1 VFNKQTR
8 QNDEA
13 RMSDEANDEF
23 RMSNVEGMTKPEALT
38 NEQKLRIATSSL
50 EHSNSFRHSSF
61 VIRHSAVAIWFVI
74 CFSVFAEPT
83 PSAKDILDSVRMLE
97 SRQQIDL
104 QGQLRQDDMVI
115 PFRLMQNGP
124 LIRYTFTN
132 PDETLELRLGENSS
146 RLELV
151 SDAGTEKVG
160 ASKLQE
166 KIRGTIVTYGDLA
179 FKFLYWPS
187 ARLLGEEKVRT
198 RKCWKL
204 QLRAPSKDSPYSNV
218 LLWVDKAS
226 AALMRM
232 EGYDW
237 DAKLIKRFEV
247 VSAQKIE
254 GRWFLKQMRVEQF
267 QPGTNHVEG
276 RAYLEIKR

>member
-1 VFNKQTR
+1 
-8 QNDEA
+8 
-13 RMSDEANDEF
+13 
-23 RMSNVEGMTKPEALT
+23 MTN
-38 NEQKLRIATSSL
+38 NEIS
-50 EHSNSFRHSSF
+50 SNSRTTNMRSKVCHFSF
-61 VIRHSAVAIWFVI
+61 GIRHSFDIRHSTFVI
-74 CFSVFAEPT
+74 SIALLALSVFAEPP
-83 PSAKDILDSVRMLE
+83 PSAKDILDSVRMVE

-124 LIRYTFTN
+124 LIRYTFTD

-166 KIRGTIVTYGDLA
+166 KIRGTIVLYEDLA
-179 FKFLYWPS
+179 FKFLYWPT
-187 ARLLGEEKVRT
+187 ARVLGEEKVRT

-204 QLRAPSKDSPYSNV
+204 QLRTPSRESPYSNV
-218 LLWVDKAS
+218 LLWADKAS

-237 DAKLIKRFEV
+237 NAQLIKRFEV

-267 QPGTNHVEG
+267 QPGTNHVEA
-276 RAYLEIKR
+276 RSYLEIKR

>member
-1 VFNKQTR
+1 MRT
-8 QNDEA
+8 
-13 RMSDEANDEF
+13 
-23 RMSNVEGMTKPEALT
+23 T
-38 NEQKLRIATSSL
+38 
-50 EHSNSFRHSSF
+50 F
-61 VIRHSAVAIWFVI
+61 VIFLMLISLCA
-74 CFSVFAEPT
+74 SAEPP

-104 QGQLRQDDMVI
+104 QGQLREEDNVI

-151 SDAGTEKVG
+151 SDAGTQKVG
-160 ASKLQE
+160 TSKLQE

-187 ARLLGEEKVRT
+187 ARVLGEENVRT

-204 QLRAPSKDSPYSNV
+204 QLRAPSRESAYSNV
-218 LLWVDKAS
+218 LLWVDKFS
-226 AALMRM
+226 GALMRM

-237 DAKLIKRFEV
+237 DTKLVKRFEV

-254 GRWFLKQMRVEQF
+254 GRWFLKQMRVEQL
-267 QPGTNHVEG
+267 QPGTNHVEA

>member
-1 VFNKQTR
+1 
-8 QNDEA
+8 
-13 RMSDEANDEF
+13 
-23 RMSNVEGMTKPEALT
+23 MTKIRPE
-38 NEQKLRIATSSL
+38 ICHSSFG
-50 EHSNSFRHSSF
+50 FRHYF
-61 VIRHSAVAIWFVI
+61 VIRHSTFFICVALAAV
-74 CFSVFAEPT
+74 SVFAEPP
-83 PSAKDILDSVRMLE
+83 PSAKEILDSVRMVE

-104 QGQLRQDDMVI
+104 QGQLRQDDVKV
-115 PFRLMQNGP
+115 PFRLVQNGP
-124 LIRYTFTN
+124 LIRYTFTD

-166 KIRGTIVTYGDLA
+166 KIRGTIATYGDHA
-179 FKFLYWPS
+179 FKCLYWPT
-187 ARLLGEEKVRT
+187 ARVLGEENVRT

-204 QLRAPSKDSPYSNV
+204 QLRAPSRESPYSNL

-226 AALMRM
+226 GALMRI

-267 QPGTNHVEG
+267 QPGTNHVEA

>member
-1 VFNKQTR
+1 
-8 QNDEA
+8 
-13 RMSDEANDEF
+13 
-23 RMSNVEGMTKPEALT
+23 MSNVEISPNAQMTKKRSDANLLSFGP
-38 NEQKLRIATSSL
+38 R
-50 EHSNSFRHSSF
+50 HSFGIRHSSF
-61 VIRHSAVAIWFVI
+61 VICLTLASACMA
-74 CFSVFAEPT
+74 AEPP

-104 QGQLRQDDMVI
+104 QGQLRQEDMAI

-132 PDETLELRLGENSS
+132 PDETLQLRLGENSS
-146 RLELV
+146 RLELE
-151 SDAGTEKVG
+151 SDAGTAKVG

-179 FKFLYWPS
+179 FKFLYWPT
-187 ARLLGEEKVRT
+187 ARVLGEENVRT

-267 QPGTNHVEG
+267 QPGTNHIEA

>member
-1 VFNKQTR
+1 MS
-8 QNDEA
+8 NDET
-13 RMSDEANDEF
+13 S
-23 RMSNVEGMTKPEALT
+23 SNVQMTKIRSDACL
-38 NEQKLRIATSSL
+38 LSFG
-50 EHSNSFRHSSF
+50 FRHSF
-61 VIRHSAVAIWFVI
+61 GIRHSVFVI
-74 CFSVFAEPT
+74 CLMLASACLAADAP
-83 PSAKDILDSVRMLE
+83 PSAKDILDSVRMVE

-104 QGQLRQDDMVI
+104 QGQLRQDDTVV

-124 LIRYTFTN
+124 LIRYTFTD

-151 SDAGTEKVG
+151 SDAGTEKIG

-166 KIRGTIVTYGDLA
+166 KIHGTIVLYGDLA
-179 FKFLYWPS
+179 FKFLYWPT
-187 ARLLGEEKVRT
+187 ARVLGEENVRT

-204 QLRAPSKDSPYSNV
+204 QLSAPSRESPYSNL

-226 AALMRM
+226 GALMRI

-237 DAKLIKRFEV
+237 GAKLIKRFEV

-267 QPGTNHVEG
+267 QPGTNHVEA

>member
-1 VFNKQTR
+1 
-8 QNDEA
+8 
-13 RMSDEANDEF
+13 
-23 RMSNVEGMTKPEALT
+23 MTKI
-38 NEQKLRIATSSL
+38 RS
-50 EHSNSFRHSSF
+50 RVCHSSF
-61 VIRHSAVAIWFVI
+61 GFSHYVVIRRSTFVI
-74 CFSVFAEPT
+74 CLTLAALSVFAEAP
-83 PSAKDILDSVRMLE
+83 PSAKDILDSVRMVE

-104 QGQLRQDDMVI
+104 QGQLRQDDIVI

-124 LIRYTFTN
+124 LIRYTFTD

-166 KIRGTIVTYGDLA
+166 KVRGTIVLYGDLA
-179 FKFLYWPS
+179 FKFLYWS
-187 ARLLGEEKVRT
+187 TARVLGEEKVRT

-204 QLRAPSKDSPYSNV
+204 QLRAPSRESTYSNV

-226 AALMRM
+226 GALMRM

-237 DAKLIKRFEV
+237 NAQLIKRFEV

-267 QPGTNHVEG
+267 QPGTNHVEA

>member
-1 VFNKQTR
+1 MRT
-8 QNDEA
+8 
-13 RMSDEANDEF
+13 
-23 RMSNVEGMTKPEALT
+23 T
-38 NEQKLRIATSSL
+38 
-50 EHSNSFRHSSF
+50 F
-61 VIRHSAVAIWFVI
+61 VIFLMLVSLCA
-74 CFSVFAEPT
+74 SAEPP

-104 QGQLRQDDMVI
+104 QGQLREEDNVI

-146 RLELV
+146 RLDLV
-151 SDAGTEKVG
+151 SDAGTQKVG
-160 ASKLQE
+160 TSKLQE

-187 ARLLGEEKVRT
+187 ARVLGEENVRT

-204 QLRAPSKDSPYSNV
+204 QLRAPSRESQYSNV
-218 LLWVDKAS
+218 SLWIDKAS

-237 DAKLIKRFEV
+237 NAQLAKRFEV

-254 GRWFLKQMRVEQF
+254 GRWFLKQMRVEEF
-267 QPGTNHVEG
+267 QPGTSHVQA
-276 RAYLEIKR
+276 RTYLEIKKG

>member
-1 VFNKQTR
+1 MS
-8 QNDEA
+8 NDET
-13 RMSDEANDEF
+13 S
-23 RMSNVEGMTKPEALT
+23 SNVQMTKIRSDTIL
-38 NEQKLRIATSSL
+38 LSFG
-50 EHSNSFRHSSF
+50 FRHSF
-61 VIRHSAVAIWFVI
+61 VIRHSAFVI
-74 CFSVFAEPT
+74 CLTLASACMSAEPP

-104 QGQLRQDDMVI
+104 QGQLRQEDIVI

-124 LIRYTFTN
+124 LIRYTFTS
-132 PDETLELRLGENSS
+132 PDETLELRLGENGS

-160 ASKLQE
+160 TAKLQE

-179 FKFLYWPS
+179 FKFLYWS
-187 ARLLGEEKVRT
+187 TARVLGEENVRT

-204 QLRAPSKDSPYSNV
+204 QLRAPSRESAYSNV

-226 AALMRM
+226 GALMRM

-254 GRWFLKQMRVEQF
+254 GRWFLKQMRVEQL
-267 QPGTNHVEG
+267 QPGTNHVEA

>member
-1 VFNKQTR
+1 
-8 QNDEA
+8 
-13 RMSDEANDEF
+13 
-23 RMSNVEGMTKPEALT
+23 MTKIRPE
-38 NEQKLRIATSSL
+38 NCHSSFG
-50 EHSNSFRHSSF
+50 FRHYF
-61 VIRHSAVAIWFVI
+61 VIRHSTFVI
-74 CFSVFAEPT
+74 CAALAAVSVFAEPP
-83 PSAKDILDSVRMLE
+83 PSAKEILDSVRMVE

-104 QGQLRQDDMVI
+104 QGQLRQDDVKV
-115 PFRLMQNGP
+115 PFRLVQNGP
-124 LIRYTFTN
+124 LIRYTFTD

-166 KIRGTIVTYGDLA
+166 KIRHTIATYGDLA
-179 FKFLYWPS
+179 FKFLYWPT
-187 ARLLGEEKVRT
+187 ARVLGEENVRT

-204 QLRAPSKDSPYSNV
+204 QLRAPSRESPYSNL

-226 AALMRM
+226 GALMRI

-267 QPGTNHVEG
+267 QPGTNHVEA

>member
-1 VFNKQTR
+1 MKNMR
-8 QNDEA
+8 SE
-13 RMSDEANDEF
+13 
-23 RMSNVEGMTKPEALT
+23 
-38 NEQKLRIATSSL
+38 ICHSSFGFC
-50 EHSNSFRHSSF
+50 HSF
-61 VIRHSAVAIWFVI
+61 VIRHSTLVI
-74 CFSVFAEPT
+74 YLTFAALPVFAEPP
-83 PSAKDILDSVRMLE
+83 PSAKEILDSVRMLE

-104 QGQLRQDDMVI
+104 QGQLRQQDTVI
-115 PFRLMQNGP
+115 PFRLTQNGP

-132 PDETLELRLGENSS
+132 PDETLQLRLGENSS
-146 RLELV
+146 HLELE
-151 SDAGTEKVG
+151 SDAAAKRVDT
-160 ASKLQE
+160 SKLQE

-179 FKFLYWPS
+179 FKFLYWPT
-187 ARLLGEEKVRT
+187 ARVLGEENVRT

-204 QLRAPSKDSPYSNV
+204 QLRAPSRESPYSNV

-254 GRWFLKQMRVEQF
+254 SRWFLKQMRVEQF
-267 QPGTNHVEG
+267 QPGTNHVEE
-276 RAYLEIKR
+276 RAYVEVKR

>member
-1 VFNKQTR
+1 MRSKVCHF
-8 QNDEA
+8 
-13 RMSDEANDEF
+13 
-23 RMSNVEGMTKPEALT
+23 
-38 NEQKLRIATSSL
+38 
-50 EHSNSFRHSSF
+50 SFGIRHSF
-61 VIRHSAVAIWFVI
+61 VIRHSSLVI
-74 CFSVFAEPT
+74 SIAFAALSVFAEPP
-83 PSAKDILDSVRMLE
+83 PSAKDILDSVRMVE

-104 QGQLRQDDMVI
+104 QGQLRQDDMVV

-166 KIRGTIVTYGDLA
+166 KIRGTIVLYGDLA
-179 FKFLYWPS
+179 FKFLYWPTAS
-187 ARLLGEEKVRT
+187 VVGEENVRT

-204 QLRAPSKDSPYSNV
+204 QLRAPSHDSPYSNV

-226 AALMRM
+226 GALMRM

-254 GRWFLKQMRVEQF
+254 RRWFLKQMRVEQF
-267 QPGTNHVEG
+267 HHWTNHVEA

>member
-1 VFNKQTR
+1 MT
-8 QNDEA
+8 
-13 RMSDEANDEF
+13 
-23 RMSNVEGMTKPEALT
+23 NVEIMTKPNSCNRDPERSR
-38 NEQKLRIATSSL
+38 RIPGNYVMAFATGFL
-50 EHSNSFRHSSF
+50 DFARNDRDWTRCLFF
-61 VIRHSAVAIWFVI
+61 FI
-74 CFSVFAEPT
+74 CFVLTPRLLFAEPP

-104 QGQLRQDDMVI
+104 QGQLRQDDIVI

-132 PDETLELRLGENSS
+132 PDETLQLRLGENSS

-151 SDAGTEKVG
+151 SDAGTEKVET
-160 ASKLQE
+160 SKLQE

-179 FKFLYWPS
+179 FKFLYWPT
-187 ARLLGEEKVRT
+187 ARVLGEENVRT

-204 QLRAPSKDSPYSNV
+204 QLRAPSRESSYSNV

-226 AALMRM
+226 GALMRM

-237 DAKLIKRFEV
+237 NAQLIKRFEV

-254 GRWFLKQMRVEQF
+254 GRWFLKQMRVEQL
-267 QPGTNHVEG
+267 QPGTNHVEA

>member
-1 VFNKQTR
+1 MVKIRSHACPF
-8 QNDEA
+8 
-13 RMSDEANDEF
+13 SF
-23 RMSNVEGMTKPEALT
+23 GFS
-38 NEQKLRIATSSL
+38 
-50 EHSNSFRHSSF
+50 HSFG
-61 VIRHSAVAIWFVI
+61 IRHSAFVI
-74 CFSVFAEPT
+74 CLALASACISADAP

-104 QGQLRQDDMVI
+104 QGQLRQDDIVI

-124 LIRYTFTN
+124 LIRYTFVN
-132 PDETLELRLGENSS
+132 PDETFELRLGENSS

-160 ASKLQE
+160 TSKLQE
-166 KIRGTIVTYGDLA
+166 KIRGTILTYGDLA
-179 FKFLYWPS
+179 FKFLYWPT
-187 ARLLGEEKVRT
+187 ARVLGEENVRT

-204 QLRAPSKDSPYSNV
+204 QLRAPSRESAYSNV

-226 AALMRM
+226 GALMRM

-267 QPGTNHVEG
+267 QPGTNHVVA

>member
-1 VFNKQTR
+1 MRNLETG
-8 QNDEA
+8 
-13 RMSDEANDEF
+13 
-23 RMSNVEGMTKPEALT
+23 SNAEMTKMRP
-38 NEQKLRIATSSL
+38 KICHSSFG
-50 EHSNSFRHSSF
+50 FRHYF
-61 VIRHSAVAIWFVI
+61 VIRHSTFVI
-74 CFSVFAEPT
+74 CVALGALSAFAEPP
-83 PSAKDILDSVRMLE
+83 PSAKDILDSVRMIE

-104 QGQLRQDDMVI
+104 QGQLRQDDVVI
-115 PFRLMQNGP
+115 PFRLVQNGP
-124 LIRYTFTN
+124 LIQYTFTN
-132 PDETLELRLGENSS
+132 PNETLELRLGEKSS

-151 SDAGTEKVG
+151 SNAGAEKVG
-160 ASKLQE
+160 TSKLQE
-166 KIRGTIVTYGDLA
+166 KIRVTIVTYGDLA
-179 FKFLYWPS
+179 FKFLYWPA
-187 ARLLGEEKVRT
+187 ARVLGEENVRT

-204 QLRAPSKDSPYSNV
+204 QLRAPSRESAYSNV

-226 AALMRM
+226 GALMRM

-267 QPGTNHVEG
+267 QPGANHVEA

>member
-1 VFNKQTR
+1 
-8 QNDEA
+8 
-13 RMSDEANDEF
+13 M
-23 RMSNVEGMTKPEALT
+23 
-38 NEQKLRIATSSL
+38 
-50 EHSNSFRHSSF
+50 
-61 VIRHSAVAIWFVI
+61 
-74 CFSVFAEPT
+74 
-83 PSAKDILDSVRMLE
+83 
-97 SRQQIDL
+97 
-104 QGQLRQDDMVI
+104 I

-124 LIRYTFTN
+124 LIRYTFTD

-166 KIRGTIVTYGDLA
+166 KIRGTIVLCGDLA
-179 FKFLYWPS
+179 FKFLYWPT
-187 ARLLGEEKVRT
+187 ARVLGEENVRT

-204 QLRAPSKDSPYSNV
+204 QLRAPSHDSPYSNV

-226 AALMRM
+226 GALMRM

-247 VSAQKIE
+247 VSAQKSSAAGSSNKCASNSSSP
-254 GRWFLKQMRVEQF
+254 GRITSRRALIWRLRDRAAVLFRSD
-267 QPGTNHVEG
+267 G
-276 RAYLEIKR
+276 RAAVDSILTAGSRHPERANAADADRISRRSQRACDREIPCRAIPPQRVSLPRRFAFAQTQNLSSAGCADSLRPLRYARGQRR

>member
-1 VFNKQTR
+1 MTNPRLRSRHPERSRRIPWNCFKAFSTGFLDFAR
-8 QNDEA
+8 NDKN
-13 RMSDEANDEF
+13 SIWHSCLVICF
-23 RMSNVEGMTKPEALT
+23 ALT
-38 NEQKLRIATSSL
+38 P
-50 EHSNSFRHSSF
+50 
-61 VIRHSAVAIWFVI
+61 
-74 CFSVFAEPT
+74 FSVFAEPT

-104 QGQLRQDDMVI
+104 QGQLRQDDTVI

-124 LIRYTFTN
+124 LIRYTFTD

-160 ASKLQE
+160 PSKLQE
-166 KIRGTIVTYGDLA
+166 KVRGTIVLYGDLA
-179 FKFLYWPS
+179 FKFLYWPT
-187 ARLLGEEKVRT
+187 ARVLGEEKVRT

-204 QLRAPSKDSPYSNV
+204 QLRAPSRESPYSNV
-218 LLWVDKAS
+218 LLWADKTS

-237 DAKLIKRFEV
+237 DAQLIKRFEV

-267 QPGTNHVEG
+267 QPGTNHVEA

>member
-1 VFNKQTR
+1 MTKMR
-8 QNDEA
+8 
-13 RMSDEANDEF
+13 
-23 RMSNVEGMTKPEALT
+23 SNVC
-38 NEQKLRIATSSL
+38 
-50 EHSNSFRHSSF
+50 HSSF
-61 VIRHSAVAIWFVI
+61 GFRHYFFIRHSTLII
-74 CFSVFAEPT
+74 CLALAALSVFAEPP
-83 PSAKDILDSVRMLE
+83 PSAKEILDSVRMVE

-104 QGQLRQDDMVI
+104 QGQLRQDDVKV
-115 PFRLMQNGP
+115 PFRLVQNGP
-124 LIRYTFTN
+124 LIRYTFTD

-146 RLELV
+146 RLEFV
-151 SDAGTEKVG
+151 SDAGTEKLG

-179 FKFLYWPS
+179 FKFLYWPT
-187 ARLLGEEKVRT
+187 ARVLGEENVRT

-204 QLRAPSKDSPYSNV
+204 QLRAPSRESSYSNL

-226 AALMRM
+226 GALMRI

-267 QPGTNHVEG
+267 QPGTNHVEA